1 MDLMTVKLGLMFL
14 AVLFFA
20 GSIWL
25 KDDRMRWVAIALLAV
40 AFILRFVGPKRSR
53 DDDDVA

>member
-1 MDLMTVKLGLMFL
+1 MELTTVKLGLMFL

-53 DDDDVA
+53 DDDVA

>member
-1 MDLMTVKLGLMFL
+1 MDLTTVKLGLMGL

-20 GSIWL
+20 GSVWL

-40 AFILRFVGPKRSR
+40 AFILRFVGPKKS
-53 DDDDVA
+53 DDDEGIR

>member
-1 MDLMTVKLGLMFL
+1 MDITTVKLGLMFL

-20 GSIWL
+20 GSVWL

-40 AFILRFVGPKRSR
+40 AFILRFVGPKKTH
-53 DDDDVA
+53 DDDG